1 MKRIRSEEYKQKQ
14 REYNKR
20 KYQENPEKER
30 ERSRQWKKAN
40 PEKIR
45 EQVNRYRERHP
56 IYYVLKR
63 AKDRANKLGI
73 EFNLTEEDITIPMIC
88 PYLKTPLKFEL
99 GQGYQ
104 DTNISLDRI
113 DSTKGYI
120 KGNIEVISTLANRMK
135 SNATQE
141 QLERFATEV
150 LQRVG
155 KC

>member
-1 MKRIRSEEYKQKQ
+1 MTRIRTEEYKQKQ

-20 KYQENPEKER
+20 KYLENPEKER

-40 PEKIR
+40 PEKAR
-45 EQVNRYRERHP
+45 AQVDRYREKHP
-56 IYYVLKR
+56 IYYVLRR
-63 AKDRANKLGI
+63 AKNRAAKLGI
-73 EFNLTEEDITIPMIC
+73 EFNLTEEDVSIPMIC

-104 DTNISLDRI
+104 DSNISLDRV
-113 DSTKGYI
+113 DNSKGYV
-120 KGNIEVISTLANRMK
+120 KGNVEVISTLANRMK
-135 SNATQE
+135 SNANQE

-150 LQRVG
+150 LRRAG